1 MAATK
6 GRGMVKNIDRKG
18 LGSVRRLPRQS
29 LPMILLNERH
39 KVSGSGKAKIAFP
52 IPANAKES

>member
-1 MAATK
+1 
-6 GRGMVKNIDRKG
+6 MVKNIDRKG

-39 KVSGSGKAKIAFP
+39 KVSGSGKAKIAFL